1 MKQLTCE
8 MCGGTD
14 LIKQDGVFVCQ
25 SCGMKYSVEEAKKM
39 MIEGTVHVV
48 GSVSIDNSGS
58 YDRIVELAKDAFA
71 DEMWESAYDYYCQA
85 VAIKPNDAES
95 VLRQGLSFLG
105 KNGVQSS
112 IPTSCT
118 SKVSRAIDLMKQL
131 PQDQRTVVIDSFL
144 KDIKSVCD
152 FIRSNQFDKEQAEI
166 MSKKLPSISY
176 DPCDKQQKEE
186 YQRRVT
192 HNLSLISEAF
202 KTVGPKARTL
212 SDFEQEY
219 SNKIIECADD
229 VNTRFTMFYQRDNLD
244 KALENYPN
252 ITLSAED
259 QKKLVDEKNLI
270 SEAVNEN
277 SVEKIKMLIEMG
289 ADVND
294 GSTEYS
300 KPLWNLVANKP
311 LEDKKAVTLE
321 IVKML
326 MEKGALIDAERKN
339 GNQTFFN
346 KNTDPDIKAYIIS
359 QKPELEGIESTE
371 NDVKE
376 EPKKSGGCYV
386 ATAVYGSY
394 DCPQVWTLRRYRD
407 YTLAET
413 WYGRAFIHTYYAISP
428 TLVKWFGNTEWFKR
442 MWKGKLDRMVANL
455 KAEGVKDTPNE
466 DRNW

>member
-71 DEMWESAYDYYCQA
+71 DGMWESAYDYYCQA

-118 SKVSRAIDLMKQL
+118 NKVSRAIDLMKQF
-131 PQDQRTVVIDSFL
+131 PQDQRTALIDTFL

-152 FIRSNQFDKEQAEI
+152 FIRSNLDKEEAEI
-166 MSKKLPSISY
+166 RSAELPINFLDDPRESERKIEYNTSIFKKAL
-176 DPCDKQQKEE
+176 E
-186 YQRRVT
+186 
-192 HNLSLISEAF
+192 
-202 KTVGPKARTL
+202 TVGPKGVTL

-219 SNKIIECADD
+219 SNKIIECAD
-229 VNTRFTMFYQRDNLD
+229 VNTRFIMFYQRDNLD

-259 QKKLVDEKNLI
+259 QKKLQENL
-270 SEAVNEN
+270 
-277 SVEKIKMLIEMG
+277 
-289 ADVND
+289 
-294 GSTEYS
+294 
-300 KPLWNLVANKP
+300 
-311 LEDKKAVTLE
+311 
-321 IVKML
+321 
-326 MEKGALIDAERKN
+326 
-339 GNQTFFN
+339 
-346 KNTDPDIKAYIIS
+346 
-359 QKPELEGIESTE
+359 
-371 NDVKE
+371 
-376 EPKKSGGCYV
+376 
-386 ATAVYGSY
+386 
-394 DCPQVWTLRRYRD
+394 
-407 YTLAET
+407 
-413 WYGRAFIHTYYAISP
+413 
-428 TLVKWFGNTEWFKR
+428 
-442 MWKGKLDRMVANL
+442 
-455 KAEGVKDTPNE
+455 
-466 DRNW
+466 